1 MDKNSEIEI
10 KLSINPNDAAPFR
23 RLPLLREK
31 SIVGPT
37 RRKVVNV
44 YFDTPDLVLEQR
56 GMALRLRKLGG
67 KWLQTL
73 KTTGMAT
80 GGLHQRGEWEYPL
93 RAPQLD
99 LSLFRETPLAALPQ
113 SKKLHLALK
122 PVFTTEFNRITW
134 RVEISPGQQVEVALD
149 QGIIRCGESELPISE
164 VEIEL
169 REGSA
174 AAVFDVAIALATQIA
189 LKPENISKAE
199 RGYQLTRPRPIEAQ
213 RAQATELKRKS
224 TPQEALQTIVRSCLT
239 HYMSNVDGALNT
251 DAPEYI
257 HQLRVAMRRLRSAI
271 RTFKPANAE
280 AISAEVKWL
289 ATAMGDA
296 RDWDVLLT
304 DNLPTLLDGFGDPAL
319 AKVLMA
325 AARQRQA
332 EGRRS
337 ARAAIASPR
346 ATLLMLAIGRWAT
359 VAGELTLLP
368 PRGTADGSAD
378 GAPADIPAM
387 DLSAF
392 ASRGIRQRHHRLLRD
407 SASLGELSPEAR
419 HQVRIDAKRLRYT
432 VDFFSTLFPKKQVQQ
447 YAKVLG
453 RIQDLLGEAN
463 DDTIA
468 MTRIESLTPPER
480 FIDFAR
486 GWFAARTV
494 AKLANMDR
502 QIAEL
507 KAAKRFWGKKPG
519 TPGESKGSQLET

>member
-10 KLSINPNDAAPFR
+10 KLTINSDDAAAFR

-73 KTTGMAT
+73 KTAGTTT

-99 LSLFRETPLAALPQ
+99 LSLFRETPLAAVPQ
-113 SKKLHLALK
+113 SKKLHLSLK
-122 PVFTTEFNRITW
+122 QAFTTEFNRTTW
-134 RVEISPGQQVEVALD
+134 RVEIAPGQQVEVALD

-169 REGSA
+169 CEGSA
-174 AAVFDVAIALATQIA
+174 AAVFDVAIALVTQIT
-189 LKPENISKAE
+189 LKPESLSKAE
-199 RGYQLTRPRPIEAQ
+199 RGYQLTRPKPIEAQ

-224 TPQEALQTIVRSCLT
+224 TPQQALQTIARSCLT

-251 DAPEYI
+251 DSPEYI

-296 RDWDVLLT
+296 RDWDVLVT

-319 AKVLMA
+319 AKVLMS
-325 AARQRQA
+325 AARQRQT

-346 ATLLMLAIGRWAT
+346 ATLLILAIGRWAT
-359 VAGELTLLP
+359 VPGELTLLP
-368 PRGTADGSAD
+368 PRGTAD

-419 HQVRIDAKRLRYT
+419 HQVRIDAKRLRYA
-432 VDFFSTLFPKKQVQQ
+432 VDFFSSLFSKKKTAQ

-463 DDTIA
+463 DDAIA

-480 FIDFAR
+480 FVDFAR

-494 AKLANMDR
+494 AKLVNMDPNV
-502 QIAEL
+502 AEL
-507 KAAKRFWGKKPG
+507 NAVKRFWGKKSEPPRLAG
-519 TPGESKGSQLET
+519 GSELKT